1 MTSFATKWGKLDH
14 LEIKLATI
22 GGFLTL
28 ANDALERSKC
38 ANATVTYF
46 LKKQKK
52 KQKKKTLLIRGKT
65 EFVSRMRDQI
75 QSQDACAHTEANQR
89 KIANHTTYDTEIFDE
104 FRKELANF
112 IRWWT
117 PTKKRKIDPIE
128 VASISTDLQD
138 SIGTFTDNENGRILS
153 FNEADGPVL
162 PRMSSG
168 NDCKILTVYA

>member
-1 MTSFATKWGKLDH
+1 MWRSLVDHIGKYTICTFWIHDIQNPPTDQHLINLLFFETKIKIPIRKYVSCFSRTTSKLAMTSFATKWGKLDH

-112 IRWWT
+112 IR
-117 PTKKRKIDPIE
+117 
-128 VASISTDLQD
+128 
-138 SIGTFTDNENGRILS
+138 
-153 FNEADGPVL
+153 
-162 PRMSSG
+162 
-168 NDCKILTVYA
+168 